1 MLFAGT
7 IGRTDLPGGDGAA
20 DGRAA
25 LRRLAQ
31 LPGPTGVVPG
41 HGPRSTIAAELRT
54 NPYLRSAR

>member
-7 IGRTDLPGGDGAA
+7 VGRTDLPGGDDAA
-20 DGRAA
+20 MSAS

-31 LPGPTGVVPG
+31 LPGPTVVVPG